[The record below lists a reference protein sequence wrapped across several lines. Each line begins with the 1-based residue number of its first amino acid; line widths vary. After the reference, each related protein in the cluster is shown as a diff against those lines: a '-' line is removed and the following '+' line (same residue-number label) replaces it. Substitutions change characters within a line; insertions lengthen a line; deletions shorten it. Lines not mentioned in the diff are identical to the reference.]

1 MKLLNAIFAI
11 TVLSLASCDLA
22 EELDEAIV
30 DVSGRVSHDGNAV
43 SGVIVLL
50 VEDPENVDGITLAN
64 GSITDN
70 SGRYI
75 ILAVDPGDYYVLGV
89 DDRNDNLKYDPDS
102 DRLGFHGVNPTAM
115 DLIPDQITVGD
126 QDLEDIDITSLYSL

>member
-30 DVSGRVSHDGNAV
+30 DVSGRVSHDGNTV
-43 SGVIVLL
+43 SGVIVIL
-50 VEDPENVDGITLAN
+50 VEDAENLEGITLAN

-89 DDRNDNLKYDPDS
+89 DDRNGNLKYDPDT
-102 DRLGFHGVNPTAM
+102 DRLGFHGVNPTDM
-115 DLIPDQITVGD
+115 DLVPDKITVED
-126 QDLEDIDITSLYSL
+126 QDLENIDITSLYSL